1 MINATI
7 LQFGGGRFLR
17 AFTDLFVQQANEA
30 GQGIGQVVVL
40 QSTDSGYAEKL
51 NAQQGRF
58 HVAIRGIDRGE
69 TIDTVHEVACVQRA
83 LIIQH
88 QWEEIV
94 SLARSP
100 QLRFIISNTTEAGLA
115 LAEGDSRDAKPP
127 ASFPARLLALLRAR
141 FEAGLPGVAIIPCE
155 LREHNA
161 DLLLSLVLSQA
172 KAWQEREALLQWLQK
187 ECVWINTLVDRIV
200 TDRPPDYTLF
210 PKDALLAVAEPYA
223 LWALENKPLPGPF
236 PELPPILRVPDVE
249 PYFLRKVRILNG
261 AHTALLSQAMPRGYQ
276 TVREALADPEV
287 LTWLKRL
294 LFDEIVPTLEG
305 RVEDPKAFAEQVL
318 ERFANPFLHHRLT
331 DIAKNHR
338 QKVPVRLLPT
348 YEEYKARFGK
358 TPRLLEQA
366 IAFHPEGAPS

>member
-17 AFTDLFVQQANEA
+17 AFTDLFVQQADKA

-58 HVAIRGIDRGE
+58 HVAIRGIYRGE

-100 QLRFIISNTTEAGLA
+100 QLRFIISNTTEVGLA

-172 KAWQEREALLQWLQK
+172 KAWQEREALLQWLQE

-210 PKDALLAVAEPYA
+210 PEDALLAVAEPYA

-236 PELPPILRVPDVE
+236 LDLPPILRVPDVE

-366 IAFHPEGAPS
+366 IVFHPEGAPS

>member
-1 MINATI
+1 MSNTTI

-69 TIDTVHEVACVQRA
+69 TIDTVHEVACVQHA
-83 LIIQH
+83 LIIQR

-94 SLARSP
+94 ALARSP
-100 QLRFIISNTTEAGLA
+100 HLRFIISNTTEAGLA

-172 KAWQEREALLQWLQK
+172 KAWQEREALLQWLQE

-200 TDRPPDYTLF
+200 TDRRPTTPSF
-210 PKDALLAVAEPYA
+210 PKMRCWPS
-223 LWALENKPLPGPF
+223 P
-236 PELPPILRVPDVE
+236 
-249 PYFLRKVRILNG
+249 
-261 AHTALLSQAMPRGYQ
+261 S
-276 TVREALADPEV
+276 
-287 LTWLKRL
+287 LT
-294 LFDEIVPTLEG
+294 
-305 RVEDPKAFAEQVL
+305 
-318 ERFANPFLHHRLT
+318 
-331 DIAKNHR
+331 
-338 QKVPVRLLPT
+338 
-348 YEEYKARFGK
+348 RFGLWK
-358 TPRLLEQA
+358 TSLCRGRSPNCPLFCA
-366 IAFHPEGAPS
+366 CPT